1 MSTSRPSFTASS
13 IVVFWTYQDSSL
25 LLYKSQNNPCFPA
38 GVLATINSASL
49 SLVNVGEIAPR
60 TSYGRSKKAHS
71 SIRTAYADHP
81 RKAIGLPD
89 GRDTMREPFENLQL
103 SALGMYVIYPCV
115 NCFTASPK
123 RCTFLMSSDAA
134 LPPVEIMS
142 ESPFLCASAL
152 YAAMNASVQ
161 LLPI

>member
-1 MSTSRPSFTASS
+1 M
-13 IVVFWTYQDSSL
+13 
-25 LLYKSQNNPCFPA
+25 N
-38 GVLATINSASL
+38 
-49 SLVNVGEIAPR
+49 
-60 TSYGRSKKAHS
+60 AHS
-71 SIRTAYADHP
+71 SINTACADQP
-81 RKAIGLPD
+81 RKAVGFPD
-89 GRDTMREPFENLQL
+89 GSDTMRDPFENLQL
-103 SALGMYVIYPCV
+103 SALGVYVIAPFV

-142 ESPFLCASAL
+142 DSPFLRSNAL